1 MAGLARMPMMIM
13 MWPEYPSMSSKFAA
27 GSQARP
33 SWLNW
38 PDRTKVQ
45 SAKANGHVYDPYT
58 KERIALPVSK

>member
-1 MAGLARMPMMIM
+1 

-38 PDRTKVQ
+38 PDHTKVQ